1 MKKFIALLSVLLLA
15 GLMVSAQNPFLKDQN
30 DVYLKVE
37 TDKVGIGGPVAADKV
52 SIYSVT
58 GETPLGLFGYPNH
71 FNPYITLYNS
81 NGVKIWRLFANQNWF
96 TIGSTKDTSNALIVG
111 KILKSWLKF
120 NATLSVRKLI
130 SPIGEFTAT
139 TASTA
144 TVTTFYSTTAKV
156 TDMEVTDT
164 TGIVL
169 SRSDGTRYRIF
180 VTASG
185 SISIAEIP

>member
-1 MKKFIALLSVLLLA
+1 MKKFIALLSLLLLV
-15 GLMVSAQNPFLKDQN
+15 GLIVSAQNPFLKDQS

-96 TIGSTKDTSNALIVG
+96 TIGDTKDTNNALIVG
-111 KILKSWLKF
+111 KISKNWIRF
-120 NATLSVRKLI
+120 NATIYARKVI
-130 SPIGEFTAT
+130 SPIGAFTAT
-139 TASTA
+139 TAGTA
-144 TVTTFYSTTAKV
+144 TITTLYSTTAKV
-156 TDMEVTDT
+156 ADMEVTDT

-180 VTASG
+180 VTESG